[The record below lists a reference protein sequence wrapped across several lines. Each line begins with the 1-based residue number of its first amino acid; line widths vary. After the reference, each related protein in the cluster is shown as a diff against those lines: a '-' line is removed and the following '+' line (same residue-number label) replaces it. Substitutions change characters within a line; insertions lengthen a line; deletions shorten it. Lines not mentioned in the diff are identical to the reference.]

1 MSGGPFVYVMIV
13 LFGTAGA
20 LVALTAS
27 MFMFVRGLYRPGP
40 RR

>member
-1 MSGGPFVYVMIV
+1 MSGAAFVHVMIV

-20 LVALTAS
+20 LVALTAT
-27 MFMFVRGLYRPGP
+27 MFMFVRAFAGPGL